1 MATARAR
8 TAVPVDS
15 SDDATT
21 ISALRDISY
30 IVGGVT
36 VVEGVNLDLHDGE
49 IVALLGPSGSGKSTL
64 LRILAGLTK
73 PTTGVALYRGSE
85 FSGTNPGASI
95 IFQSFA
101 LYPWL
106 TVLENVELGMS
117 ARSKEERAATRERA
131 IKAIDT
137 IGLDGYEN
145 AYPRE
150 LSGGMRQRVGFA
162 RALAVE
168 PEILCMDEPF
178 SALDVLT
185 AENLRSEV
193 LRLWQSGD
201 VPTTCILIITH
212 GIEEALQLAD
222 RLVVLER
229 DPGRIR
235 TILPVNL
242 QHPRDPKSKEFQELA
257 DLVYVT
263 LTAEDDAPVV
273 VESAAAATSA
283 GGPST
288 ESPAPGSASI
298 ASSSSASAGDAA
310 SGASAESEASSL
322 RDYLDLSTPLIT
334 TTQQLDADSVSDSD
348 RERYPML
355 PGVRIASVT
364 GLLAFVPEEQ
374 VDLYSLG
381 QRLQLDVDDLYPIIE
396 AGEIL
401 GLLDVV
407 DADVTIKERGRV
419 FLDGSIDDRKSIVR
433 KMVSESKGQDNSARL
448 IREIYHL
455 VSQVGAG
462 GLVPQE
468 LIFDTILLK
477 HFSPQESRRQ
487 LEIAIEWGR
496 FAELYG
502 YESRTGSFFLD
513 TDDESSGYSDGVDA

>member
-1 MATARAR
+1 M
-8 TAVPVDS
+8 
-15 SDDATT
+15 
-21 ISALRDISY
+21 
-30 IVGGVT
+30 T

-64 LRILAGLTK
+64 LRMLAGLTQ
-73 PTTGVALYRGSE
+73 PTAGAALYRGKK
-85 FSGTNPGASI
+85 FTGTNPGASI

-106 TVLENVELGMS
+106 TVLENVELGMN
-117 ARSKEERAATRERA
+117 ARSREERVAARERA

-212 GIEEALQLAD
+212 GIEEAIQLAD

-242 QHPRDPKSKEFQELA
+242 QHPRNPKSKEFQELA

-263 LTAEDDAPVV
+263 LTAEDDAPTVT
-273 VESAAAATSA
+273 ENAAAAAIANATGEAADSLD
-283 GGPST
+283 
-288 ESPAPGSASI
+288 PGSVSG
-298 ASSSSASAGDAA
+298 ASSSSSAAVAGTAA
-310 SGASAESEASSL
+310 AAASEASSL
-322 RDYLDLSTPLIT
+322 RDYVDLSTPLVT
-334 TTQQLDADSVSDSD
+334 TTQELDGDSASDSD
-348 RERYPML
+348 RVRYPML
-355 PGVRIASVT
+355 PGVRIASVA
-364 GLLAFVPEEQ
+364 GLLAFVTEEE

-407 DADVTIKERGRV
+407 DADVTIKESGRT
-419 FLDGSIDDRKSIVR
+419 FLNGSIDDRKSIVR
-433 KMVSESKGQDNSARL
+433 AMVSESKAQDDSARL

-455 VSQVGAG
+455 VSQVGASRR
-462 GLVPQE
+462 VPQE

-502 YESRTGSFFLD
+502 YESMTGSFFLD
-513 TDDESSGYSDGVDA
+513 IDESGSGVSDGTDT

>member
-1 MATARAR
+1 M
-8 TAVPVDS
+8 
-15 SDDATT
+15 
-21 ISALRDISY
+21 
-30 IVGGVT
+30 
-36 VVEGVNLDLHDGE
+36 
-49 IVALLGPSGSGKSTL
+49 
-64 LRILAGLTK
+64 LAGLTQ
-73 PTTGVALYRGSE
+73 PTTGDVLYRGE
-85 FSGTNPGASI
+85 KFSGTNPGASI

-106 TVLENVELGMS
+106 TVLENVELGMN
-117 ARSKEERAATRERA
+117 ATSKAERAATRKRA

-212 GIEEALQLAD
+212 GIEEAILLAD

-235 TILPVNL
+235 TILPVSL
-242 QHPRDPKSKEFQELA
+242 PHPRNPKSREFQELA
-257 DLVYVT
+257 DLVYIT
-263 LTAEDDAPVV
+263 LTAEDD
-273 VESAAAATSA
+273 
-283 GGPST
+283 
-288 ESPAPGSASI
+288 
-298 ASSSSASAGDAA
+298 SSSSAIDSYGAANKPRAATEVYLAGLSADARSNSFSA
-310 SGASAESEASSL
+310 NAGSSGPPSYGAKSATSASSSISSQPL
-322 RDYLDLSTPLIT
+322 QDYVDMSRPLV
-334 TTQQLDADSVSDSD
+334 TTQQELDVESGIDKSDC
-348 RERYPML
+348 RVRYPML
-355 PGVRIASVT
+355 PGVRIASVA
-364 GLLAFVPEEQ
+364 GLLSFVTEAE

-381 QRLQLDVDDLYPIIE
+381 QRLQLDVDDLYPIVE

-401 GLLDVV
+401 GLLDI
-407 DADVTIKERGRV
+407 DNADVTINECGRM
-419 FLDGSIDDRKSIVR
+419 FLTGSIDDRKRIVR
-433 KMVSESKGQDNSARL
+433 AAVSESTAADDGSRL

-455 VSQVGAG
+455 LCQVGPSG
-462 GLVPQE
+462 RVPQE

-502 YESRTGSFFLD
+502 YESLTGSFFLD
-513 TDDESSGYSDGVDA
+513 TDRDASTKA

>member
-1 MATARAR
+1 M
-8 TAVPVDS
+8 
-15 SDDATT
+15 
-21 ISALRDISY
+21 
-30 IVGGVT
+30 
-36 VVEGVNLDLHDGE
+36 
-49 IVALLGPSGSGKSTL
+49 
-64 LRILAGLTK
+64 
-73 PTTGVALYRGSE
+73 
-85 FSGTNPGASI
+85 NPGASI

-106 TVLENVELGMS
+106 TVLENVELGMN
-117 ARSKEERAATRERA
+117 ARSKAERAATRDRA

-212 GIEEALQLAD
+212 GIEEAIQLAD

-229 DPGRIR
+229 DPSRIR
-235 TILPVNL
+235 TILPVDL
-242 QHPRDPKSKEFQELA
+242 QHPRNPKSKEFQELA

-263 LTAEDDAPVV
+263 LTAEDDAPSVG
-273 VESAAAATSA
+273 ESSALTVPGAAPTDSYLSGLSA
-283 GGPST
+283 PKAESSVTGTDSGSGSEST
-288 ESPAPGSASI
+288 WG
-298 ASSSSASAGDAA
+298 SSSTTSGDEV
-310 SGASAESEASSL
+310 SLSPSSL
-322 RDYLDLSTPLIT
+322 PEYVDLSSPLV
-334 TTQQLDADSVSDSD
+334 TTQQELDADSGSDTAE
-348 RERYPML
+348 RVRYPML
-355 PGVRIASVT
+355 PGVRIASVA
-364 GLLAFVPEEQ
+364 GLLAFVTEAEI
-374 VDLYSLG
+374 DLYSLG

-407 DADVTIKERGRV
+407 DADVTINESGRK
-419 FLDGSIDDRKSIVR
+419 FLNGSIDDRKSIVR
-433 KMVSESKGQDNSARL
+433 KTVTESTAPDDSSRL

-455 VSQVGAG
+455 VCQVGPTG
-462 GLVPQE
+462 RVPQE

-477 HFSPQESRRQ
+477 HFPPQESRRQ

-496 FAELYG
+496 FGELYG
-502 YESRTGSFFLD
+502 YESMTGSFFLD
-513 TDDESSGYSDGVDA
+513 ADEEGSCSTNVLES